1 MTASAGRPGETRIS
15 VRSTGNG
22 EPRQFAIV
30 LHDSSGETHHQVT
43 LSAADFERLRGGK
56 ATPEECIHAAF
67 RFLLD
72 YEPKESI
79 LRRFDVSVIE
89 RYFPEFFDAF
99 LPSRDR

>member
-1 MTASAGRPGETRIS
+1 MTASPGRPGETRIS

-22 EPRQFAIV
+22 EPRQFVVVI
-30 LHDSSGETHHQVT
+30 HDSSGETHYQVT
-43 LSAADFERLRGGK
+43 LSAADFERLNGGK

-72 YEPKESI
+72 REPKESV

-89 RYFPEFFDAF
+89 RYFPEFFDEF
-99 LPSRDR
+99 PRYRDR